1 MWNKIK
7 FYLVSLLL
15 IGLAGA
21 ALYYKYFPQQAV
33 VTRPVD
39 VPALVLQIQQLSELV
54 TVKYSVQKMIG
65 LEEQKIP
72 FGTERVLLT
81 VQAKVYGSVDL
92 KTVTVNAGPAGLEI
106 QLPPARIFDVAID
119 DRATR
124 VWDHSLSRW
133 AVWVSPNPDLEQ
145 SARRAALVDVE
156 LTAKQMGIISNAQVN
171 AETSIREFLRL
182 AGHSNVTFRTVQ

>member
-7 FYLVSLLL
+7 FYFVSLLL
-15 IGLAGA
+15 IALAGL
-21 ALYYKYFPQQAV
+21 ALYYKYVPQRAV
-33 VTRPVD
+33 VTQPVD
-39 VPALVLQIQQLSELV
+39 VPALVHQIQQLHDLV
-54 TVKYSVQKMIG
+54 SVKYSIQKMIG
-65 LEEQKIP
+65 LEEQKVP
-72 FGTERVLLT
+72 FGKEKVLLT

-92 KTVTVNAGPAGLEI
+92 KQVTVTSNSTGLVVGM
-106 QLPPARIFDVAID
+106 PPAKIFDVAID

-156 LTAKQMGIISNAQVN
+156 LTARQMGILSNAQAN
-171 AETSIREFLRL
+171 AETSIRELLRL
-182 AGHSNVTFRTVQ
+182 AGHTNVTFRLLE